1 MEFLSG
7 DETRSYLEE
16 QKRKL
21 QKLINVVQDYKNSGE
36 SEMDDDIENYLTRFL
51 VIRACG
57 YIEEVYRRS
66 VCWYVEY
73 RSRPGIRDLVFNA
86 KFSRGANP
94 TRDHIKRTLKDLDPV
109 LENDF
114 LALLGDNDS
123 LKSLVETRNK
133 VAHGQSDTCLEGK
146 RLKKGTWL

>member
-51 VIRACG
+51 VIRAC
-57 YIEEVYRRS
+57 
-66 VCWYVEY
+66 
-73 RSRPGIRDLVFNA
+73 
-86 KFSRGANP
+86 
-94 TRDHIKRTLKDLDPV
+94 
-109 LENDF
+109 
-114 LALLGDNDS
+114 
-123 LKSLVETRNK
+123 
-133 VAHGQSDTCLEGK
+133 
-146 RLKKGTWL
+146 

>member
-1 MEFLSG
+1 M
-7 DETRSYLEE
+7 
-16 QKRKL
+16 
-21 QKLINVVQDYKNSGE
+21 
-36 SEMDDDIENYLTRFL
+36 
-51 VIRACG
+51 
-57 YIEEVYRRS
+57 VYRRS

-133 VAHGQSDTCLEGK
+133 VAHGQSDTCTRRQAIEKGDLAIKIGDWFLEN
-146 RLKKGTWL
+146 LF

>member
-1 MEFLSG
+1 MNSSNSTSFHHSFLG
-7 DETRSYLEE
+7 TKKAVNL
-16 QKRKL
+16 
-21 QKLINVVQDYKNSGE
+21 
-36 SEMDDDIENYLTRFL
+36 
-51 VIRACG
+51 
-57 YIEEVYRRS
+57 YI
-66 VCWYVEY
+66 
-73 RSRPGIRDLVFNA
+73 

-133 VAHGQSDTCLEGK
+133 VAHGQSDTCTRRQAIEKGDLAIKIGDWFLEN
-146 RLKKGTWL
+146 LF